1 MCDLAIIT
9 LRAASSGSIK
19 KAHILTYIGARSNK
33 VKCTLCFFNTDFI
46 YLLLFLYQ
54 KNINSKDA
62 KFQLVAAM
70 NASNEAYSGGQ
81 DYYQSSAS
89 QKYLRKLS
97 APFLD
102 RIDLHVEVPPL
113 PTDVLVN
120 QSEMGEASSAVR
132 QRVEAAV
139 ARQRARQGVQNA
151 QLSGRELERI
161 CALSESD
168 KLFMQQALERL
179 KLSARAYHR
188 VLRVALT
195 LADLE
200 SVDVARK
207 HLMESLSYRKMEKM
221 LATVVGGA

>member
-1 MCDLAIIT
+1 
-9 LRAASSGSIK
+9 
-19 KAHILTYIGARSNK
+19 
-33 VKCTLCFFNTDFI
+33 
-46 YLLLFLYQ
+46 
-54 KNINSKDA
+54 
-62 KFQLVAAM
+62 M
-70 NASNEAYSGGQ
+70 NASNEAYTGDQ
-81 DYYQSSAS
+81 DYYQSTAS

-120 QSEMGEASSAVR
+120 HKEMGESSESVR

-139 ARQRARQGVQNA
+139 SRQRQRQGLQNA
-151 QLSGRELERI
+151 QLNGRDLERI
-161 CALSESD
+161 CALSDDD
-168 KLFMQQALERL
+168 KYFMQQALDQL

-200 SVDVARK
+200 QSAVIRK
-207 HLMESLSYRKMEKM
+207 HLMESLSYRKMEKT
-221 LATVVGGA
+221 LASVVGS